1 VLASNLVQ
9 PALREAADLVRARLL
24 SQGVTPAMF
33 RSALADVPTHEREGW
48 LDLLWDLDE
57 LPDDDPN
64 LPRGCVPYL
73 PCSMATVLEAV
84 QQAGV
89 TSSDVFVDIGSGT
102 GRTAFL
108 AHLLTGAACIG
119 IEIQPGLVKAA
130 RARADWLDVR
140 RTRFVEGDAAELVR
154 SIAIGTVFFLYCPF
168 GGERLD
174 RVLDGM
180 EDIART
186 RQIRICCVDMPR
198 FERPW
203 LVRIPSTSVNLDVYR
218 SVALR

>member
-1 VLASNLVQ
+1 
-9 PALREAADLVRARLL
+9 LL
-24 SQGVTPAMF
+24 SNDVTPAMF
-33 RSALADVPTHEREGW
+33 RSTLADVPAHEREVW

-73 PCSMATVLEAV
+73 PCSVATVLEAV

-89 TSSDVFVDIGSGT
+89 TSNDVFVDVGSGT

-119 IEIQPGLVKAA
+119 VEIQRGLVEAA

-168 GGERLD
+168 GGERLH
-174 RVLDGM
+174 RVLDGL

-186 RQIRICCVDMPR
+186 RQIRVCCVDMPR
-198 FERPW
+198 IERPW
-203 LVRIPSTSVNLDVYR
+203 LVPMPPTSAHLDVYR
-218 SVALR
+218 STHHA